1 MEFGKNY
8 SMAVRGV
15 NTINPYLESEIVW
28 KSLMM
33 PQCRYWHADKGYPC
47 GPDKIT
53 NITVRSTLIGKHQYN
68 VNVTWDVPKFDPD
81 YYSIIILDINPT
93 LLNET
98 NLTMYKKNIS
108 KVGGITYFLLR

>member
-15 NTINPYLESEIVW
+15 NTMNPYLESEIVW

-33 PQCRYWHADKGYPC
+33 PHCRYWHKDKGYPC

-53 NITVRSTLIGKHQYN
+53 NITVKSTSIGKHQYN
-68 VNVTWDVPKFDPD
+68 VNVTWIAPKFDPD
-81 YYSIIILDINPT
+81 YYSIVILDINPA
-93 LLNET
+93 LVNET
-98 NLTMYKKNIS
+98 NLIMYKKNVS
-108 KVGGITYFLLR
+108 KVS